1 MIKITNGTRITTVTR
16 GVYKAAYEG
25 LGWEPVEEA
34 QVVEPVVAPG
44 PQIEVPLSE
53 MKVSELRD
61 LAEEWGIDISSAK
74 SKKDMRDLIKAG
86 MGA

>member
-1 MIKITNGTRITTVTR
+1 MIKITNGTRTTTVTR

-25 LGWEPVEEA
+25 LGWEPVKEVQA
-34 QVVEPVVAPG
+34 VEPVIVPG

-61 LAEEWGIDISSAK
+61 LAKERGIDISSAK
-74 SKKDMRDLIKAG
+74 TKKDMRDLIKAG
-86 MGA
+86 MEA